1 MLRRYAGDLQKLQAY
16 WKRLSPEEQLNGRI
30 AEAAA
35 QAFSAA
41 GDGNQASRVLEMS
54 LTKNWDSNLAG
65 LLGECEAQDPIK
77 QLQQAEYWLTQHEG
91 DANLL
96 LSLGRMCV
104 RQKLWGKA
112 QSYLE
117 ASLSVRP
124 SAQAHLLLANML
136 ERRGEQQQAAIHYRL
151 GAQLTQVS

>member
-1 MLRRYAGDLQKLQAY
+1 
-16 WKRLSPEEQLNGRI
+16 
-30 AEAAA
+30 
-35 QAFSAA
+35 
-41 GDGNQASRVLEMS
+41 
-54 LTKNWDSNLAG
+54 
-65 LLGECEAQDPIK
+65 
-77 QLQQAEYWLTQHEG
+77 
-91 DANLL
+91 
-96 LSLGRMCV
+96 MCV

-151 GAQLTQVS
+151 GAQLTQTS